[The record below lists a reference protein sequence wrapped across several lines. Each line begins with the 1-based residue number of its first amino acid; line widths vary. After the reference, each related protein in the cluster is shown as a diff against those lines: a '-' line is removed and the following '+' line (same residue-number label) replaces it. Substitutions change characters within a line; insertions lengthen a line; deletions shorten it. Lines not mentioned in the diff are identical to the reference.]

1 MKTAALLLSA
11 TLMTVGGAWVQ
22 AQSTT
27 NVNQTGNHVNNKA
40 DPGQQSDQSDK
51 LDNNGKPV
59 PGSKMRDG
67 NDSKRHTKAR
77 PATKHDKQ
85 TRHAPMPAT
94 PATQPVPGTLSPPPT
109 PGVPTMP
116 IPPVP
121 PTTPATM
128 Q

>member
-1 MKTAALLLSA
+1 MKTAVLLLSA

-27 NVNQTGNHVNNKA
+27 NVNQTGNHVNNRA

-51 LDNNGKPV
+51 LDNKGKPM
-59 PGSKMRDG
+59 PGSKMREST
-67 NDSKRHTKAR
+67 NTRHKAPAKHAKR
-77 PATKHDKQ
+77 PA
-85 TRHAPMPAT
+85 HATPAT
-94 PATQPVPGTLSPPPT
+94 PATPDTPAGPGTLSPPPT
-109 PGVPTMP
+109 PGVQSMP

>member
-1 MKTAALLLSA
+1 MLSA

-27 NVNQTGNHVNNKA
+27 NLNQTGNHVNNKA

-51 LDNNGKPV
+51 LDSNGKPM
-59 PGSKMRDG
+59 PGSKMRQHDRPAKVKPA
-67 NDSKRHTKAR
+67 SKRH
-77 PATKHDKQ
+77 PAPT
-85 TRHAPMPAT
+85 PAT
-94 PATQPVPGTLSPPPT
+94 PATPATPPVPGTLSPPPT

>member
-27 NVNQTGNHVNNKA
+27 NLNQTGNHVNNQR
-40 DPGQQSDQSDK
+40 DPGQQSDESDK
-51 LDNNGKPV
+51 LDNKGKPV
-59 PGSKMRDG
+59 AGSKMRQ
-67 NDSKRHTKAR
+67 HER
-77 PATKHDKQ
+77 PARDQRAMKRDKQ
-85 TRHAPMPAT
+85 HRPARLPAAAPNA
-94 PATQPVPGTLSPPPT
+94 QPVPGTLNPPSI
-109 PGVPTMP
+109 PGVPVPPMP
-116 IPPVP
+116 SVP

>member
-27 NVNQTGNHVNNKA
+27 NLNQTGNHVNNKA

-51 LDNNGKPV
+51 LDSNGKPM
-59 PGSKMRDG
+59 PGSKMRQHDRPAKVKPA
-67 NDSKRHTKAR
+67 SKRH
-77 PATKHDKQ
+77 PAPT
-85 TRHAPMPAT
+85 PAT
-94 PATQPVPGTLSPPPT
+94 PATPPVPGTLSPPPT

>member
-27 NVNQTGNHVNNKA
+27 NLNQTGNHVNNQR
-40 DPGQQSDQSDK
+40 DPGQQSDESDK
-51 LDNNGKPV
+51 LDNKGKPM
-59 PGSKMRDG
+59 PGSKMRQHDRAA
-67 NDSKRHTKAR
+67 KYQR
-77 PATKHDKQ
+77 ATKRDKQ
-85 TRHAPMPAT
+85 NRPAPMPTAT
-94 PATQPVPGTLSPPPT
+94 PDAQPVPGTLSPPAIPGAPVSPMPT
-109 PGVPTMP
+109 
-116 IPPVP
+116 VP

>member
-51 LDNNGKPV
+51 LDSNGKPV
-59 PGSKMRDG
+59 PGSKMRQHDRPAKAKPAA
-67 NDSKRHTKAR
+67 KRH
-77 PATKHDKQ
+77 PAPT
-85 TRHAPMPAT
+85 PAT
-94 PATQPVPGTLSPPPT
+94 PATPATPVPGTLSPPPT

>member
-27 NVNQTGNHVNNKA
+27 NVNQTGNHVNNRA

-51 LDNNGKPV
+51 LDNKGKPM
-59 PGSKMRDG
+59 PGGKMRESTG
-67 NDSKRHTKAR
+67 TAHKTPAKRAKR
-77 PATKHDKQ
+77 PAPA
-85 TRHAPMPAT
+85 HAAPAT
-94 PATQPVPGTLSPPPT
+94 PATPDTPPGPGTLSPPPT
-109 PGVPTMP
+109 PGVQTMP

>member
-27 NVNQTGNHVNNKA
+27 NLNQTGNHVNNQA

-51 LDNNGKPV
+51 LDNKGNPV
-59 PGSKMRDG
+59 AGSKMREH
-67 NDSKRHTKAR
+67 KR
-77 PATKHDKQ
+77 PAKNQRATKRDQ
-85 TRHAPMPAT
+85 QNRPAPMQAT
-94 PATQPVPGTLSPPPT
+94 PSAQDQQPVPGTLSPPST
-109 PGVPTMP
+109 PGVPTTP
-116 IPPVP
+116 IAPVP

>member
-27 NVNQTGNHVNNKA
+27 NLNQTGNHVNNKA

-51 LDNNGKPV
+51 LDNNGKPM
-59 PGSKMRDG
+59 PSSKMRQHDRPAKVKPT
-67 NDSKRHTKAR
+67 SKRR
-77 PATKHDKQ
+77 PAPTS
-85 TRHAPMPAT
+85 AT
-94 PATQPVPGTLSPPPT
+94 PATPTTPPAPGTLSPPPT

>member
-51 LDNNGKPV
+51 LDSNGKPM
-59 PGSKMRDG
+59 PGSKMRQHDRPAKVKPA
-67 NDSKRHTKAR
+67 SKR
-77 PATKHDKQ
+77 DKQ
-85 TRHAPMPAT
+85 NRPAPMPAT

-109 PGVPTMP
+109 PGVPTTP

-121 PTTPATM
+121 PVTPATM

>member
-27 NVNQTGNHVNNKA
+27 NLNQTGNHVNNQA
-40 DPGQQSDQSDK
+40 DPGQQSDGSDK
-51 LDNNGKPV
+51 IDNKGKPV
-59 PGSKMRDG
+59 AGSKMRQHDRPAKVKPA
-67 NDSKRHTKAR
+67 SKRR
-77 PATKHDKQ
+77 PA
-85 TRHAPMPAT
+85 PMSAT

-121 PTTPATM
+121 PTTPANM

>member
-27 NVNQTGNHVNNKA
+27 NLNQTGNHVNNKA

-51 LDNNGKPV
+51 LDSNGKPM
-59 PGSKMRDG
+59 PGSKMRQHERPAKVKPA
-67 NDSKRHTKAR
+67 SKR
-77 PATKHDKQ
+77 DKQ
-85 TRHAPMPAT
+85 NRLAPIT

-121 PTTPATM
+121 PTTPANM

>member
-27 NVNQTGNHVNNKA
+27 NLNQTGNHVNNKA

-51 LDNNGKPV
+51 LDSNGKPM
-59 PGSKMRDG
+59 PGSKMRQHDRPAKVKPA
-67 NDSKRHTKAR
+67 SKRH
-77 PATKHDKQ
+77 PAPT
-85 TRHAPMPAT
+85 PAT
-94 PATQPVPGTLSPPPT
+94 PATPATPPVPGTLSPPPT

>member
-27 NVNQTGNHVNNKA
+27 NLNQTGNHVNNQRE
-40 DPGQQSDQSDK
+40 PGQQSDESDK
-51 LDNNGKPV
+51 LDNKGKPM
-59 PGSKMRDG
+59 PGSKMRQ
-67 NDSKRHTKAR
+67 HER
-77 PATKHDKQ
+77 PAKVQRTMKRDKQ
-85 TRHAPMPAT
+85 QRPAPMPADT
-94 PATQPVPGTLSPPPT
+94 PNTQPVPGTLSPPAIPGAPVAPMPT
-109 PGVPTMP
+109 
-116 IPPVP
+116 VP